1 MHSYMKN
8 LLGGKTKR
16 VAASVDATGVKRPTV
31 YQTNLQFS
39 LNQSS
44 LMSLANFNGG
54 IERLK
59 IETTTNTK
67 ILTTATT
74 TYMDSVNH
82 LVLEK
87 QEINRLMDIKRMLT
101 ETAIEV
107 AKPYINN

>member
-1 MHSYMKN
+1 MKN

-16 VAASVDATGVKRPTV
+16 VAASTDATGFSRPTL
-31 YQTNLQFS
+31 YQMNLQLS

-67 ILTTATT
+67 ISITTTT
-74 TYMDSVNH
+74 TYMDSVNN

-87 QEINRLMDIKRMLT
+87 QVSVYRTINECSQRQ
-101 ETAIEV
+101 
-107 AKPYINN
+107 